1 MRDILRRLVPLTSR
15 ARITVLAA
23 LLAVIALVSALLVT
37 MGGSSKQI
45 TAYFSEAI
53 GVYAGS
59 DVDILGVRVGTID
72 SVQPDGQRVKVIMN
86 VDGNVPV
93 PAKAGAV
100 VVAGSVVADR
110 YIQLTP
116 AYSGGPQL
124 ADHAVIP
131 ASRTATPVEVDQL
144 YTSLNKLANDLGPN
158 GANAHGALSDL
169 LNTGAA
175 NLNGNGKNL
184 GNMITQLGAATRT
197 LSGSRGDLFA
207 TVNNLQK
214 FTSMLAGDDS
224 QVRLAQQQ
232 LSQVIGFLSSES
244 PQLAGAMHTLSI
256 ALGQVKGFISSNRT
270 LLKSNVSKLAAITKI
285 LVDERAS
292 LTQAID
298 VLPLAV
304 DNVLGAYDPATH
316 TLDARGDLRELTPG
330 IFPSA
335 TSAASSSSSS
345 SSSAAATST
354 PNGTTPGLGNEFC
367 ATKPGHSPLTPLGSL
382 CQQEQTSAG
391 NALVPISPSQQA
403 SLPPLPLPVTGT
415 VYGSPGTQAKNRG

>member
-1 MRDILRRLVPLTSR
+1 MRDRLRHLVPSTSR
-15 ARITVLAA
+15 ARITALAA

-72 SVQPDGQRVKVIMN
+72 SVQPAGQQVKVTMT

-116 AYSGGPQL
+116 AYTGGPQL
-124 ADHAVIP
+124 ADKAVIP
-131 ASRTATPVEVDQL
+131 ASRTATPMEVDQL
-144 YTSLNKLANDLGPN
+144 YNSLNKLAGDLGPN
-158 GANAHGALSDL
+158 GANVHGALSDV

-175 NLNGNGKNL
+175 NLAGNGKYL

-214 FTSMLAGDDS
+214 FTTMLAGDDS

-256 ALGQVKGFISSNRT
+256 ALGQVKGFISSNRA
-270 LLKSNVSKLAAITKI
+270 LLTSNVSKLATITKI
-285 LVDERAS
+285 LADERAS
-292 LTQAID
+292 LTEAIN

-316 TLDARGDLRELTPG
+316 TLNARGDLRELTPG
-330 IFPSA
+330 IFPS
-335 TSAASSSSSS
+335 SSS
-345 SSSAAATST
+345 SSSAAT
-354 PNGTTPGLGNEFC
+354 PNTATGGSSNEFC
-367 ATKPGHSPLTPLGSL
+367 ASQPGNSTSTPLGSL
-382 CQQEQTSAG
+382 CQQERAAAG

-403 SLPPLPLPVTGT
+403 SMPPLPLPAIGT
-415 VYGSPGTQAKNRG
+415 VYGSPSTQAKNGG

>member
-1 MRDILRRLVPLTSR
+1 MRDMLRHLVPSTSR
-15 ARITVLAA
+15 ARITAAAA

-37 MGGSSKQI
+37 VGGSGKQI

-53 GVYAGS
+53 GVFAGS

-72 SVQPDGQRVKVIMN
+72 SVQPDGTQVKVTMT

-131 ASRTATPVEVDQL
+131 ASRTATPIEVDQL
-144 YTSLNKLANDLGPN
+144 YHSLNKLASDLGPN
-158 GANAHGALSDL
+158 GANAHGALSDV

-175 NLNGNGKNL
+175 NLAGNGKYL
-184 GNMITQLGAATRT
+184 GNMITQFGAATRT

-214 FTSMLAGDDS
+214 FTTMLAGDDS

-232 LSQVIGFLSSES
+232 LAQVIGFLSSES
-244 PQLAGAMHTLSI
+244 PQLASAMHTLSI
-256 ALGQVKGFISSNRT
+256 ALGQVKGFISSNRA
-270 LLKSNVSKLAAITKI
+270 LLKSNLGKLATITKV
-285 LVDERAS
+285 LADERAS

-316 TLDARGDLRELTPG
+316 TLNARGDLRELTPG
-330 IFPSA
+330 IFSA
-335 TSAASSSSSS
+335 SSTASAAASSS
-345 SSSAAATST
+345 AATSSS
-354 PNGTTPGLGNEFC
+354 GTTSGSGNEFC
-367 ATKPGHSPLTPLGSL
+367 GTQPGRNPSAPLGSL
-382 CQQEQTSAG
+382 CRQEQTPAAS
-391 NALVPISPSQQA
+391 ALVPISASQQA
-403 SLPPLPLPVTGT
+403 SMPPLPLPAFGT
-415 VYGSPGTQAKNRG
+415 VYGSPSTVKKNGG

>member
-1 MRDILRRLVPLTSR
+1 MRDRLRHLVPSTSR
-15 ARITVLAA
+15 ARIVAAVA

-37 MGGSSKQI
+37 IGGSSKQI

-59 DVDILGVRVGTID
+59 NVDILGVRVGTID
-72 SVQPDGQRVKVIMN
+72 SVQPDGHQVKVTMT
-86 VDGNVPV
+86 VAGNVPV
-93 PAKAGAV
+93 PASAGAV
-100 VVAGSVVADR
+100 VVAESVVADR

-124 ADHAVIP
+124 TSDAVIP

-144 YTSLNKLANDLGPN
+144 FTSLNKLASDLGPN
-158 GANAHGALSDL
+158 GVNKHGALSDV

-175 NLNGNGKNL
+175 NLSGNGKYL

-197 LSGSRGDLFA
+197 LSGSRSDLFA

-214 FTSMLAGDDS
+214 FTTMLAGDDG
-224 QVRLAQQQ
+224 QVRLAEQQ

-244 PQLAGAMHTLSI
+244 PQLAGALRTLSV
-256 ALGQVKGFISSNRT
+256 ALGQVKGFISSNRA
-270 LLKSNVSKLAAITKI
+270 LLKSNVSKLSTITKI

-292 LTQAID
+292 LTQAIN

-304 DNVLGAYDPATH
+304 DNVLGAYDPANH

-330 IFPSA
+330 AVPSSAA
-335 TSAASSSSSS
+335 TSAGS
-345 SSSAAATST
+345 
-354 PNGTTPGLGNEFC
+354 TPGLGNEFC
-367 ATKPGHSPLTPLGSL
+367 ATQPGHSPSTPLGSL
-382 CQQEQTSAG
+382 CQQEQSPAG
-391 NALVPISPSQQA
+391 NALVPVSPGQQA
-403 SLPPLPLPVTGT
+403 SLPPLPLPATGT
-415 VYGSPGTQAKNRG
+415 VYGSPGTVRSK

>member
-1 MRDILRRLVPLTSR
+1 MRDRLRHLVPSTSR
-15 ARITVLAA
+15 ARITVMAA
-23 LLAVIALVSALLVT
+23 LLAAIALVSALLVT

-59 DVDILGVRVGTID
+59 NVDILGVRVGTID
-72 SVQPDGQRVKVIMN
+72 SVQPDGQQVKVTMT

-116 AYSGGPQL
+116 AYTGGAQL
-124 ADHAVIP
+124 ADNAVIP

-144 YTSLNKLANDLGPN
+144 YNSLNKLAYDLGPN
-158 GANAHGALSDL
+158 GANAHGALSDV

-175 NLNGNGKNL
+175 NLSGNGKYL

-197 LSGSRGDLFA
+197 LSGSRSDLFA

-214 FTSMLAGDDS
+214 FTTMLASNDG

-232 LSQVIGFLSSES
+232 LSQVIGYLSSVS

-256 ALGQVKGFISSNRT
+256 ALGQVNGFIRSNRA
-270 LLKSNVSKLAAITKI
+270 LLKSNVSKLASITKI

-292 LTQAID
+292 LTEAIN

-304 DNVLGAYDPATH
+304 DNVLGAYDPVTH
-316 TLDARGDLRELTPG
+316 TLNARGDLRELTPG

-335 TSAASSSSSS
+335 GS
-345 SSSAAATST
+345 SSSAATSNAATST
-354 PNGTTPGLGNEFC
+354 SSNEFC
-367 ATKPGHSPLTPLGSL
+367 ATQPGRSSSTPLGSL
-382 CQQEQTSAG
+382 CQQEHASAS
-391 NALVPISPSQQA
+391 NALVPVSPSQQA

-415 VYGSPGTQAKNRG
+415 VYGSPSTVKKNGG

>member
-1 MRDILRRLVPLTSR
+1 MRDRLRHLVPSTSR
-15 ARITVLAA
+15 ARITALAA

-72 SVQPDGQRVKVIMN
+72 SVQPAGQQVKVTMT

-116 AYSGGPQL
+116 AYTGGPQL
-124 ADHAVIP
+124 ADKAVIP

-144 YTSLNKLANDLGPN
+144 YNSLNKLAGDLGPN
-158 GANAHGALSDL
+158 GANAHGALSDV

-175 NLNGNGKNL
+175 NLAGNGKYL

-214 FTSMLAGDDS
+214 FTTMLAGDDS

-256 ALGQVKGFISSNRT
+256 ALGQVKGFISSNRA
-270 LLKSNVSKLAAITKI
+270 LLTSNVSKLATITKI
-285 LVDERAS
+285 LAGERAS
-292 LTQAID
+292 LTEAIN

-316 TLDARGDLRELTPG
+316 TLNARGDLRELTPG
-330 IFPSA
+330 IFPS
-335 TSAASSSSSS
+335 SSS
-345 SSSAAATST
+345 SSSAAT
-354 PNGTTPGLGNEFC
+354 PNTATGGSSNEFC
-367 ATKPGHSPLTPLGSL
+367 ASQPGNSTSTPLGSL
-382 CQQEQTSAG
+382 CQQERASAG

-403 SLPPLPLPVTGT
+403 SMPPLPLPAIGT
-415 VYGSPGTQAKNRG
+415 VYGSPSTQAKNGG

>member
-1 MRDILRRLVPLTSR
+1 MRDRLRHLVPSTSR
-15 ARITVLAA
+15 ARITALAA

-72 SVQPDGQRVKVIMN
+72 SVQPAGQQVKVTMT

-116 AYSGGPQL
+116 AYTGGPQL
-124 ADHAVIP
+124 ADKAVIP

-144 YTSLNKLANDLGPN
+144 YNSLNKLAGDLGPN
-158 GANAHGALSDL
+158 GANAHGALSDV

-175 NLNGNGKNL
+175 NLAGNGKYL

-214 FTSMLAGDDS
+214 FTTMLAGDDS

-256 ALGQVKGFISSNRT
+256 ALGQVKGFISSNRA
-270 LLKSNVSKLAAITKI
+270 LLTSNVSKLATITKI
-285 LVDERAS
+285 LAGERAS
-292 LTQAID
+292 LTEAIN

-316 TLDARGDLRELTPG
+316 TLNARGDLRELTPG
-330 IFPSA
+330 IFPS
-335 TSAASSSSSS
+335 SSS
-345 SSSAAATST
+345 SSSAAT
-354 PNGTTPGLGNEFC
+354 PNTATGGSSNEFC
-367 ATKPGHSPLTPLGSL
+367 ASQPGNSTSTPLGSL
-382 CQQEQTSAG
+382 CQQERAAAG

-403 SLPPLPLPVTGT
+403 SMPPLPLPAIGT
-415 VYGSPGTQAKNRG
+415 VYGSPSTQAKNGG

>member
-1 MRDILRRLVPLTSR
+1 MRDRLRRLMPSTSR
-15 ARITVLAA
+15 ARITALAA

-72 SVQPDGQRVKVIMN
+72 SVQPDGQQVKVTMT

-100 VVAGSVVADR
+100 VVAASVVADR

-116 AYSGGPQL
+116 AYTGGPQL

-131 ASRTATPVEVDQL
+131 AGRTATPVEVDQL
-144 YTSLNKLANDLGPN
+144 YASLNKLSKDLGPN
-158 GANAHGALSDL
+158 GANAHGALSDV

-175 NLNGNGKNL
+175 NLAGNGKYL

-197 LSGSRGDLFA
+197 LSGSRSDLFA

-214 FTSMLAGDDS
+214 FTTMLASDDG

-244 PQLAGAMHTLSI
+244 PQLAGALHTLSI
-256 ALGQVKGFISSNRT
+256 ALGQVKGFISSNRV
-270 LLKSNVSKLAAITKI
+270 LLKSNVSKLSTITHI
-285 LVDERAS
+285 LVEERAS

-316 TLDARGDLRELTPG
+316 TLNARGDLRELTPG
-330 IFPSA
+330 IF
-335 TSAASSSSSS
+335 SS
-345 SSSAAATST
+345 SSSAAT
-354 PNGTTPGLGNEFC
+354 PGGTTPGSGNEFC
-367 ATKPGHSPLTPLGSL
+367 ASRPGHSPSTPLGSL
-382 CQQEQTSAG
+382 CQHEQSSAS
-391 NALVPISPSQQA
+391 NALVPVSPSQQA
-403 SLPPLPLPVTGT
+403 ELPPLPLPVIGT
-415 VYGSPGTQAKNRG
+415 VYGSPRTVTGNGG

>member
-1 MRDILRRLVPLTSR
+1 MRDRLRHLVPATSR

-37 MGGSSKQI
+37 MGGASKQI

-72 SVQPDGQRVKVIMN
+72 SVQPDGQQVKVTMT

-93 PAKAGAV
+93 PAHAGAV

-144 YTSLNKLANDLGPN
+144 YNSLNKLASDLGPN
-158 GANAHGALSDL
+158 GANAHGALSDV

-175 NLNGNGKNL
+175 NLAGNGKYL

-197 LSGSRGDLFA
+197 LSGSRSDLFA

-214 FTSMLAGDDS
+214 FTTMLAGDDS

-256 ALGQVKGFISSNRT
+256 ALGQVKGFIASNRA
-270 LLKSNVSKLAAITKI
+270 LLTSNVSKLATITKI
-285 LVDERAS
+285 LADERAS
-292 LTQAID
+292 LTQAIN

-316 TLDARGDLRELTPG
+316 TLNARGDLRELTPG
-330 IFPSA
+330 IFP
-335 TSAASSSSSS
+335 ASSST
-345 SSSAAATST
+345 AATS
-354 PNGTTPGLGNEFC
+354 NGATSNGATTGSGNEFC
-367 ATKPGHSPLTPLGSL
+367 ATQPGRSSPAPLGSL

-391 NALVPISPSQQA
+391 NALVPVSPSQQA

-415 VYGSPGTQAKNRG
+415 VYGSPSTVERNGG

>member
-1 MRDILRRLVPLTSR
+1 MRDRLRHLVPSTSR
-15 ARITVLAA
+15 ARITAAAA

-45 TAYFSEAI
+45 TAYFGEAI

-72 SVQPDGQRVKVIMN
+72 SVQPDGQQVKVTMT
-86 VDGNVPV
+86 VAGNVPV
-93 PAKAGAV
+93 PASAGAV
-100 VVAGSVVADR
+100 VVAESVVADR

-124 ADHAVIP
+124 ADDAVIP
-131 ASRTATPVEVDQL
+131 ASRTATPVEIDQL
-144 YTSLNKLANDLGPN
+144 YTSLNKLASDLGPN
-158 GANAHGALSDL
+158 GANKHGALSDL

-175 NLNGNGKNL
+175 NLSGNGKYL

-197 LSGSRGDLFA
+197 LSGSRSDLFA

-214 FTSMLAGDDS
+214 FTTMLAGDDG

-244 PQLAGAMHTLSI
+244 PQLAGALHTLSI
-256 ALGQVKGFISSNRT
+256 ALGQVKGFISSNRV
-270 LLKSNVSKLAAITKI
+270 LLKSNVSKLSTITKA
-285 LVDERAS
+285 LADERAS
-292 LTQAID
+292 LTEAIG

-330 IFPSA
+330 VFPSA
-335 TSAASSSSSS
+335 AGATPAAGS
-345 SSSAAATST
+345 
-354 PNGTTPGLGNEFC
+354 TPGLGNEFC
-367 ATKPGHSPLTPLGSL
+367 TTQPGHSSSTPLGSL
-382 CQQEQTSAG
+382 CQQEQSSARH
-391 NALVPISPSQQA
+391 ALVPVSPSQQA
-403 SLPPLPLPVTGT
+403 SLPPLPLPATGT
-415 VYGSPGTQAKNRG
+415 VYGSPGTVRTK

>member
-1 MRDILRRLVPLTSR
+1 MRDRLRHLVPSTSR
-15 ARITVLAA
+15 AQITALAA

-72 SVQPDGQRVKVIMN
+72 SVQPAGQQVKVTMT

-116 AYSGGPQL
+116 AYTGGPQL
-124 ADHAVIP
+124 ADKAVIP
-131 ASRTATPVEVDQL
+131 ASRTATPMEVDQL
-144 YTSLNKLANDLGPN
+144 YNSLNKLAGDLGPN
-158 GANAHGALSDL
+158 GANVHGALSDV

-175 NLNGNGKNL
+175 NLAGNGKYL

-214 FTSMLAGDDS
+214 FTTMLAGDDS

-256 ALGQVKGFISSNRT
+256 ALGQVKGFISSNRA
-270 LLKSNVSKLAAITKI
+270 LLTSNVSKLATITKI
-285 LVDERAS
+285 LAGERAS
-292 LTQAID
+292 LTEAIN

-316 TLDARGDLRELTPG
+316 TLNARGDLRELTPG
-330 IFPSA
+330 IFPS
-335 TSAASSSSSS
+335 SSS
-345 SSSAAATST
+345 SSSAAT
-354 PNGTTPGLGNEFC
+354 PNTATGGSSNEFC
-367 ATKPGHSPLTPLGSL
+367 ASQPGNSTSTPLGSL
-382 CQQEQTSAG
+382 CQQERAAAG

-403 SLPPLPLPVTGT
+403 SMPPLPLPAIGT
-415 VYGSPGTQAKNRG
+415 VYGSPSTQAKNGG

>member
-1 MRDILRRLVPLTSR
+1 MRDRLRHLVPSTSR
-15 ARITVLAA
+15 ARITALAA

-72 SVQPDGQRVKVIMN
+72 SVQPAGQQVKVTMT

-116 AYSGGPQL
+116 AYTGGPQL
-124 ADHAVIP
+124 ADKAVIP

-144 YTSLNKLANDLGPN
+144 YNSLNKLAGDLGPN
-158 GANAHGALSDL
+158 GANVHGALSDV

-175 NLNGNGKNL
+175 NLAGNGKYL

-214 FTSMLAGDDS
+214 FTTMLAGDDS

-256 ALGQVKGFISSNRT
+256 ALGQVKGFISSNRA
-270 LLKSNVSKLAAITKI
+270 LLTSNVSKLATITKI
-285 LVDERAS
+285 LADERAS
-292 LTQAID
+292 LTEAIN

-316 TLDARGDLRELTPG
+316 TLNARGDLRELTPG
-330 IFPSA
+330 IFPS
-335 TSAASSSSSS
+335 SSS
-345 SSSAAATST
+345 SSSAAT
-354 PNGTTPGLGNEFC
+354 PNTATGGSSNEFC
-367 ATKPGHSPLTPLGSL
+367 ASQPGNSTSTPLGSL
-382 CQQEQTSAG
+382 CQQERAAAG

-403 SLPPLPLPVTGT
+403 SMPPLPLPAIGT
-415 VYGSPGTQAKNRG
+415 VYGSPSTQAKNGG

>member
-1 MRDILRRLVPLTSR
+1 MRDRLRHLVPSTSR
-15 ARITVLAA
+15 ARITALAA

-72 SVQPDGQRVKVIMN
+72 SVQPAGQQVKVTMT

-116 AYSGGPQL
+116 AYTGGPQL
-124 ADHAVIP
+124 ADKAVIP
-131 ASRTATPVEVDQL
+131 ASRTATPMEVDQL
-144 YTSLNKLANDLGPN
+144 YNSLNKLASDLGPN
-158 GANAHGALSDL
+158 GVNAHGALSDV

-175 NLNGNGKNL
+175 NLAGNGKYL

-214 FTSMLAGDDS
+214 FTTMLAGDDS

-256 ALGQVKGFISSNRT
+256 ALGQVKGFISSNRA
-270 LLKSNVSKLAAITKI
+270 LLTSNVSKLATITKI
-285 LVDERAS
+285 LAGERAS
-292 LTQAID
+292 LTEAIN

-316 TLDARGDLRELTPG
+316 TLNARGDLRELTPG
-330 IFPSA
+330 IFPS
-335 TSAASSSSSS
+335 SSS
-345 SSSAAATST
+345 SSSAAT
-354 PNGTTPGLGNEFC
+354 PNTATGGSSNEFC
-367 ATKPGHSPLTPLGSL
+367 ASQPGNSTSTPLGSL
-382 CQQEQTSAG
+382 CQQERAAAG

-403 SLPPLPLPVTGT
+403 SMPPLPLPAIGT
-415 VYGSPGTQAKNRG
+415 VYGSPSTQAKNGG